1 MGMLNSMSSAQPN
14 AECTYDDL
22 VRIYR
27 QNAALST
34 VDECQHA
41 LSALR
46 QLALIQPS
54 EMETSGDRITM
65 RDIEKRI
72 AEAERCLAIAS
83 YAAGSVRTTVITP
96 TDWLR

>member
-1 MGMLNSMSSAQPN
+1 MSSAQPT

-34 VDECQHA
+34 VDECTAA

-54 EMETSGDRITM
+54 EMELSGDRTVL

-72 AEAERCLAIAS
+72 AEADRCLAVAQVV
-83 YAAGSVRTTVITP
+83 GGTVRTTVITP
-96 TDWLR
+96 TDCLR